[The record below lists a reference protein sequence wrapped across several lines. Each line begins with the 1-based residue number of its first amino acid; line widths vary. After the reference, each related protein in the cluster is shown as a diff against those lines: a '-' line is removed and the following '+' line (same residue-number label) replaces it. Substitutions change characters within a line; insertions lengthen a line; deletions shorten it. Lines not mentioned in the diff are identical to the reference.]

1 MIYKSFIV
9 EDNINLLKQNCIL
22 FYGENL
28 GLKNEFKENIKSKNK
43 TKIISFVQE
52 EIIKNENN
60 FYDEILNIS
69 LFEKEKIYFINQ
81 CDDKILNIL
90 KEAEKKLTDQ
100 KIYLFADLLERRS
113 KLRNYFEKS
122 NKLGI
127 VPCYNDNEI
136 SLKKI
141 ITKKLDNFKEL
152 STENINLIISKC
164 GSDRIKLNN
173 ELNKIITFFT
183 NKIIEQEKL
192 EIILDPKIN
201 DDFNMLKDSALN
213 GEKNKTNNLLSETL
227 IETEKNI
234 FYLNLINQRLNRIL
248 EIKEIS
254 KKKGMD
260 TAINSIKPPIFWK
273 DKPIF
278 LNQVKKWN
286 RIKIK
291 NILNKTYDLEI
302 KIKSNSTANKNIL
315 MKKLIIDICSEA
327 NS

>member
-183 NKIIEQEKL
+183 NKIIEQDKL

>member
-127 VPCYNDNEI
+127 VPCYNDNEM

-141 ITKKLDNFKEL
+141 ITKKLDNFKGL
-152 STENINLIISKC
+152 STANINLIISKC